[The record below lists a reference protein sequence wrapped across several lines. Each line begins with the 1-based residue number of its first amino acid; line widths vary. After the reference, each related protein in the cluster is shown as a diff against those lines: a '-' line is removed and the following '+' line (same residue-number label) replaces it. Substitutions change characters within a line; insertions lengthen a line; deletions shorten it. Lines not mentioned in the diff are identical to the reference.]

1 LIYPV
6 TRDDQESRATRDTYP
21 GYAFTP
27 DGKEVVTTMSG
38 KLVRVDV
45 ATGKVS
51 GIPFSARVSQ
61 DVGPRVYFESRVD
74 EGPVKAR
81 LIRWPSQS
89 PDGKRLA
96 FSALSKLYVMDLSEG
111 KPRRLTDSRAGE
123 FSPIWSP
130 DGQWIAYVTWN
141 TDGGHIWKIPAAG
154 GRPQQLTRQPAYYS
168 QLAWSPDGERIV
180 TVSGARREWIEDE
193 FTGGLQLR
201 WVPAG
206 GGDTSLIAPLAGREP
221 HFAKGSDRVYVWA
234 GNNGLIS
241 MRFDGTDRKTH
252 VKITGTGSTPPQ
264 PQPSASSVRVSPD
277 GQSAIAEVQNKL
289 YIVTIPKIGSEA
301 PNVSVIGDSAVPV
314 KSISKDGGEYL
325 NWTADGKTV
334 TWGLGDTFYRH
345 ELSAEKPQSFSAIV
359 EVPRPKP
366 DGAVVLRG
374 AKAITM
380 KGDEV
385 IEKSDIVV
393 VNNRI
398 SEVGAQGKVK
408 IPAGAKII
416 DVTGKTIMPGL
427 VDVHAHLDIPRG
439 IHQTQIWSFLTNL
452 AYGVTTSRDPQTGTN
467 DAFAY
472 HDLVDAGEI
481 IGPRTYSTGPGVFS
495 TSGLDDAESTR
506 AVLKRYKEV
515 YKTNTIKQ
523 YMVGD
528 RKVRQ
533 WVIEAC
539 KEFGLT
545 PTVEGGLDLK
555 LNLSHMIDGYSGHEH
570 SFPIHPIYKDIVQ
583 FVVQSKTF
591 YTPTLLVA
599 YGGPFSENYFYQTEN
614 VHGDKKLRHFIPHS
628 VIDSV
633 SKRRPGWFAADEFA
647 FKGIATGAAQVVRA
661 GGRVCLGSH
670 GQLQGLGAHWEL
682 WALQSGGL
690 TPHEALRAATI
701 HGAEAIGYQ
710 RDLGSL
716 EGGKLADLI
725 VLEKDPLKD
734 IRNSNTIRYV
744 MKNGDLFDGDTLDQ
758 IWPVQKKLERH
769 WQGGSDPVETPAGAA
784 DTGQPE
790 RALPSENKAV
800 AARGRKR

>member
-1 LIYPV
+1 
-6 TRDDQESRATRDTYP
+6 
-21 GYAFTP
+21 
-27 DGKEVVTTMSG
+27 
-38 KLVRVDV
+38 
-45 ATGKVS
+45 
-51 GIPFSARVSQ
+51 
-61 DVGPRVYFESRVD
+61 
-74 EGPVKAR
+74 
-81 LIRWPSQS
+81 
-89 PDGKRLA
+89 
-96 FSALSKLYVMDLSEG
+96 
-111 KPRRLTDSRAGE
+111 
-123 FSPIWSP
+123 
-130 DGQWIAYVTWN
+130 
-141 TDGGHIWKIPAAG
+141 
-154 GRPQQLTRQPAYYS
+154 
-168 QLAWSPDGERIV
+168 
-180 TVSGARREWIEDE
+180 
-193 FTGGLQLR
+193 
-201 WVPAG
+201 
-206 GGDTSLIAPLAGREP
+206 
-221 HFAKGSDRVYVWA
+221 
-234 GNNGLIS
+234 
-241 MRFDGTDRKTH
+241 
-252 VKITGTGSTPPQ
+252 
-264 PQPSASSVRVSPD
+264 
-277 GQSAIAEVQNKL
+277 
-289 YIVTIPKIGSEA
+289 
-301 PNVSVIGDSAVPV
+301 
-314 KSISKDGGEYL
+314 
-325 NWTADGKTV
+325 
-334 TWGLGDTFYRH
+334 
-345 ELSAEKPQSFSAIV
+345 
-359 EVPRPKP
+359 
-366 DGAVVLRG
+366 
-374 AKAITM
+374 
-380 KGDEV
+380 
-385 IEKSDIVV
+385 
-393 VNNRI
+393 
-398 SEVGAQGKVK
+398 
-408 IPAGAKII
+408 
-416 DVTGKTIMPGL
+416 
-427 VDVHAHLDIPRG
+427 
-439 IHQTQIWSFLTNL
+439 
-452 AYGVTTSRDPQTGTN
+452 
-467 DAFAY
+467 
-472 HDLVDAGEI
+472 
-481 IGPRTYSTGPGVFS
+481 
-495 TSGLDDAESTR
+495 R